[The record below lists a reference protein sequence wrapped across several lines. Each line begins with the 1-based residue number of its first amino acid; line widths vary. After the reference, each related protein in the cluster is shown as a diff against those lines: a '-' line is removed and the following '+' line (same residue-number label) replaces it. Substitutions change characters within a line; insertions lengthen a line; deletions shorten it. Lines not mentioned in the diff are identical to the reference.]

1 MATRLR
7 KLMRAPR
14 KLTFTR
20 EGKWFVGMTIM
31 VGFGAV
37 NTSNN
42 LLFLL
47 LGMML
52 GLIIVSGILS
62 EWVLQKV
69 EVTRLG
75 SGDLYAGAE
84 SSLTYTLTNRKAFL
98 ASYGLVVVEHEE
110 RESRGRRRRALGLPS
125 EPPRGAK
132 EREAEGDPGSPR
144 ALAIRVAA
152 EASSVA
158 VAQYR
163 FPRRGIYRFDGYDLT
178 TRFPFG
184 FFEKS
189 LPVFAGHELLVFP
202 AITAQ
207 LPAIGEGTQTQG
219 DLVRQAEG
227 RGGDFLG
234 LRAYREGDD
243 PRQIH
248 WKVSA
253 RKNALVTRLHEREDA
268 DAVAIHFYSHLPE
281 GEVAAA
287 VEQAFEQAV
296 EVTASLCA
304 QYVRSNKQFSLHTLS
319 GGVTEGGGPG
329 HLLACLRHLA
339 MLEAL
344 RGEAPLQMELSRR
357 GSRLLVAPAWTPA
370 TVLGQFER
378 VVSGEA
384 AT

>member
-7 KLMRAPR
+7 RLMRAPR

-20 EGKWFVGMTIM
+20 EGKWFVAMTIM

-69 EVTRLG
+69 VVTRLA
-75 SGDLYAGAE
+75 SGDLYAGVE
-84 SSLTYTLTNRKAFL
+84 GSLRYELANQKAFL

-110 RESRGRRRRALGLPS
+110 RTSRGRRRRAMGLP
-125 EPPRGAK
+125 ETPPKGSA
-132 EREAEGDPGSPR
+132 EREAEGDAGPPR

-152 EASSVA
+152 GASSFA
-158 VAQYR
+158 TAQYR
-163 FPRRGIYRFDGYDLT
+163 FPRRGIYRFDGFDLT

-189 LPVFAGHELLVFP
+189 LPVVGNHEVLVFP
-202 AITAQ
+202 AMNLQ
-207 LPAIGEGTQTQG
+207 LPPVGEGTETQG
-219 DLVRQAEG
+219 ELVRQAEG

-253 RKNALVTRLHEREDA
+253 RKSALVTRLHEREDA
-268 DAVAIHFYSHLPE
+268 DAIAIHLYSHLPD
-281 GEVAAA
+281 GADGA
-287 VEQAFEQAV
+287 VEQQFEQAV
-296 EVTASLCA
+296 EAAASLCA
-304 QYVRSNKQFSLHTLS
+304 QYVKSGRQFSLHTLS
-319 GGVTEGGGPG
+319 GGVAEGGGPG

-339 MLEAL
+339 LLEAQ
-344 RGEAPLQMELSRR
+344 RGDAPLTMERSRR
-357 GSRLLVAPAWTPA
+357 GSRLLVAPPWTPEAVLAVFDRTVA
-370 TVLGQFER
+370 TG
-378 VVSGEA
+378 GA
-384 AT
+384 A

>member
-7 KLMRAPR
+7 RLMRAPR

-20 EGKWFVGMTIM
+20 EGKWFVAMTIM

-69 EVTRLG
+69 VVSRLA
-75 SGDLYAGAE
+75 SGDLYAGSE
-84 SSLTYTLTNRKAFL
+84 GSLHYSLENRKAFL

-110 RESRGRRRRALGLPS
+110 RESRGRRRRALGLP
-125 EPPRGAK
+125 EAPPKGRA
-132 EREAEGDPGSPR
+132 EQEAEGDPGAPR

-152 EASSVA
+152 GTSAFA
-158 VAQYR
+158 TARYR
-163 FPRRGIYRFDGYDLT
+163 FPRRGIYRFDGFDLT

-189 LPVFAGHELLVFP
+189 LPVFGGHEVLVYP
-202 AITAQ
+202 AMNLQ
-207 LPAIGEGTQTQG
+207 LPPVGEGTETQG
-219 DLVRQAEG
+219 ELVRQAEG

-268 DAVAIHFYSHLPE
+268 DAVAIHLYSHLPANAD
-281 GEVAAA
+281 AAQEA
-287 VEQAFEQAV
+287 QFERTVEAA
-296 EVTASLCA
+296 ASLCA
-304 QYVRSNKQFSLHTLS
+304 QYVKSGRQFSLHTLS
-319 GGVTEGGGPG
+319 GGVAEGGGPG

-339 MLEAL
+339 LLEAE
-344 RGEAPLQMELSRR
+344 RGEAPLTIERSRR
-357 GSRLLVAPAWTPA
+357 GSRLLIAPPWTPEP
-370 TVLGQFER
+370 VLSLFER
-378 VVSGEA
+378 TLEPGA
-384 AT
+384 AA